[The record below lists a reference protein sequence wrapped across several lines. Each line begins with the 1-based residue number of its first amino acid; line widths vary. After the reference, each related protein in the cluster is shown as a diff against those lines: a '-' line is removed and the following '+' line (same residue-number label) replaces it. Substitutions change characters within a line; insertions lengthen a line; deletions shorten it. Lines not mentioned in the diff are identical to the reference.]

1 MAYHIWE
8 VVKQD
13 ECTRGFPPL
22 ITFILVPIKM
32 LTKRCYAV
40 AGWKQVDEEGRIRI
54 STFYHAKG
62 DQIIGLASMGIA
74 FIISFFFAAIHL
86 MAWYLQ
92 RVLLSRTE
100 SFLWLSF
107 TGALFF
113 LPVCAVLC
121 ALLHCAGVTPKYVS
135 FPLLLG
141 LYLFAR
147 VFLLVLA
154 FAALR
159 SLPHKALDKIQWPP
173 FILIFIGN

>member
-1 MAYHIWE
+1 
-8 VVKQD
+8 
-13 ECTRGFPPL
+13 
-22 ITFILVPIKM
+22 M

-40 AGWKQVDEEGRIRI
+40 AGWKQVDEEGGIGI
-54 STFYHAKG
+54 PTFYRAKG
-62 DQIIGLASMGIA
+62 NHITSRPPYTSVA
-74 FIISFFFAAIHL
+74 FMMSFCSATIHL
-86 MAWYLQ
+86 IPWSSQ

-100 SFLWLSF
+100 SFLWLFF

-113 LPVCAVLC
+113 LPVCALLC
-121 ALLHCAGVTPKYVS
+121 ALLHRAGVTPKYVS

-159 SLPHKALDKIQWPP
+159 NLPHKALDKIQWPH

>member
-1 MAYHIWE
+1 
-8 VVKQD
+8 
-13 ECTRGFPPL
+13 
-22 ITFILVPIKM
+22 M

-54 STFYHAKG
+54 STFYHAKD
-62 DQIIGLASMGIA
+62 DQIGGKASMAVTFMNA
-74 FIISFFFAAIHL
+74 FGFATFNL
-86 MAWYLQ
+86 FTWSP
-92 RVLLSRTE
+92 RTFPSRIE

-113 LPVCAVLC
+113 IPICALLC
-121 ALLHCAGVTPKYVS
+121 ALLHRAGITSRYVS

-141 LYLFAR
+141 LHVFVR
-147 VFLLVLA
+147 SFLLVLA

-159 SLPHKALDKIQWPP
+159 DLPPKALDKIQWPY